1 MMSLTKQIKK
11 GVLTMNLTYRTEGD
25 FQLPNLDVPEAPK
38 VGKYGMLRRSYLRNH
53 KQAIYTGMLLSG
65 KLNPHL
71 EEVDRRS
78 NEMMEQLTTQMA
90 QTEGVTEQMKA
101 TDEMKWVALMNNIRQ
116 RAEELVLT
124 ELVYS

>member
-71 EEVDRRS
+71 EEVDQRS

-101 TDEMKWVALMNNIRQ
+101 TDEMKWVALMNNIQQ
-116 RAEELVLT
+116 RAEEVVLA
-124 ELVYS
+124 ELIYS

>member
-1 MMSLTKQIKK
+1 MMSLTKQSKK
-11 GVLTMNLTYRTEGD
+11 GELVMNLTYRTEGD
-25 FQLPNLDVPEAPK
+25 YQLPNLEVPDAPR
-38 VGKYGMLRRSYLRNH
+38 VGKYGMLRRSFLRDH
-53 KQAIYTGMLLSG
+53 RQAIYTGMLLSE

-90 QTEGVTEQMKA
+90 QTEGVTEQLKA
-101 TDEMKWVALMNNIRQ
+101 TDQMKWVGLMNNIRQ
-116 RAEELVLT
+116 RAEEIVLT

>member
-71 EEVDRRS
+71 EEVDQRS

-101 TDEMKWVALMNNIRQ
+101 TDEMKWVAMMNNIRQ

>member
-90 QTEGVTEQMKA
+90 QTEGVPEQMKA

>member
-1 MMSLTKQIKK
+1 
-11 GVLTMNLTYRTEGD
+11 
-25 FQLPNLDVPEAPK
+25 
-38 VGKYGMLRRSYLRNH
+38 MLRRSYLRNH
-53 KQAIYTGMLLSG
+53 KRGIYTGMLLSG

-90 QTEGVTEQMKA
+90 QTEGVTEQLKA
-101 TDEMKWVALMNNIRQ
+101 TDQMKWVGLMNNIRQ
-116 RAEELVLT
+116 RAEEIVLT